1 MAHWREK
8 TLDDVVKGF
17 TLYRPFIAVVAA
29 VVLVAAVLPGTKS
42 DPGATSGATTGVT
55 TDAGAAG
62 TDAGAADGTATSIA
76 TADTVAGGGTGAG
89 AGGATAGGGSKGTVA
104 GGGTASAGK
113 VVSGSA
119 GVNSEAAL
127 SNPSCDRATKRIRV
141 PTQYAP
147 PCLPPFSGA
156 NGGSSWQG
164 VTKDTIKIVVYLPQA
179 DPASGALLDA
189 AGISDTEDQIKQT
202 TVDFVNYFQA
212 HYETYGRK
220 IVLVWLTASGAD
232 ADDASAKAD
241 AIKVASEIKAF
252 ASWGGRVLTNAYQ
265 DELAARGVLCICPKA
280 PPIQYYQS
288 HAPYYY
294 SGLMASTQGYTHRAE
309 FIGKKLWNKNAKYAG
324 DPLMQGQKRKIGLVY
339 TETAAGD
346 IKPGVDFFQKELT
359 KYGAHLDDA
368 IPLLLDLTREQEQAR
383 TIITR
388 LKQKGI
394 TTVAL
399 ATTYLDP
406 IFLTKEATNQ
416 GYTPE
421 WLVVGSALTDTTVWA
436 RLYDQAQWSHAF
448 GMSLLAGRVA
458 TEKTD
463 PWSLYVWQY
472 GRTPPADDTFAVVY
486 AAPFMFFTGL
496 HLAGP
501 VLNPTTFRDGMFAFP
516 PSGGGLTN
524 ALISYGRHSIW
535 AFDDYSANDD
545 GTEVWWDV
553 SAQGPDETGATG
565 TGMYRYV
572 DGGKRYRPGG
582 WQAGDVK
589 AFNTAGTVTVYP
601 DVPAVDKAPSYP
613 PPKR

>member
-17 TLYRPFIAVVAA
+17 ALYRPFIAVVAA
-29 VVLVAAVLPGTKS
+29 IVLVAAVLPGTTS
-42 DPGATSGATTGVT
+42 SQGNLNAGPTGAVGIDGGGGPGGDGTTDTTLLSTDTVPGGGPVAAGGATGV
-55 TDAGAAG
+55 
-62 TDAGAADGTATSIA
+62 
-76 TADTVAGGGTGAG
+76 GGTGATK
-89 AGGATAGGGSKGTVA
+89 AGGATNAT
-104 GGGTASAGK
+104 TK
-113 VVSGSA
+113 VPVGPVP
-119 GVNSEAAL
+119 VNSEAAL
-127 SNPSCDRATKRIRV
+127 NGPNCDKATKRIRV

-147 PCLPPFSGA
+147 PCVAPFSGA
-156 NGGSSWQG
+156 NGGTTWQG
-164 VTKDTIKIVVYLPQA
+164 VTKDTIKIAVYLPQA
-179 DPASGALLDA
+179 DPASGAILDA
-189 AGISDTEDQIKQT
+189 AGISDTEQQVKQT
-202 TVDFVNYFQA
+202 TQDYVDYFLA

-220 IVLVWLTASGAD
+220 VVLEWVMASGAD

-241 AIKVASEIKAF
+241 AIKVATEIKAF

-265 DELAARGVLCICPKA
+265 DELAARGVLCLCPKA
-280 PPIQYYQS
+280 PPIQYYHS
-288 HAPYYY
+288 HAPFYY
-294 SGLMASTQGYTHRAE
+294 SPLMASTQGYTHRAE
-309 FIGKKLWNKNAKYAG
+309 FIGKKLWNKPAKWAG
-324 DPLMQGQKRKIGLVY
+324 DPLMQTKPRKIALVY

-346 IKPGVDFFQKELT
+346 IKPGVDFFQRELT
-359 KYGAHLDDA
+359 KYGAHLDDT

-388 LKQKGI
+388 LKEKGI

-448 GMSLLAGRVA
+448 GLSLLAGRVV

-472 GRTPPADDTFAVVY
+472 GRTPPADDTFAVEY
-486 AAPFMFFTGL
+486 TAPFMFFTAL

-501 VLNPTTFRDGMFAFP
+501 TLNPTTFRDGMFAFP
-516 PSGGGLTN
+516 PSGGGITN
-524 ALISYGRHSIW
+524 SLVSYGRHNIW
-535 AFDDYSANDD
+535 SFDDYSAFDD
-545 GTEVWWDV
+545 GTEIWWDV
-553 SAQGPDETGATG
+553 TAQGPDETGASG
-565 TGMYRYV
+565 TGMYRFV

-582 WQAGDVK
+582 WQTGDAK
-589 AFNTAGTVTVYP
+589 AFNAAGTVTVYP
-601 DVPAVDKAPSYP
+601 DVPDVDKAPSYP